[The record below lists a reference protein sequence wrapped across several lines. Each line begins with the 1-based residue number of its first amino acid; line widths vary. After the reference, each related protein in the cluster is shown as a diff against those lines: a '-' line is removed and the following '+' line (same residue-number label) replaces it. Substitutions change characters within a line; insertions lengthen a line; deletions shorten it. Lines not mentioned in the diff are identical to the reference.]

1 MSGLFPVLTYKPTY
15 AEVDIPCLA
24 DPGREI
30 FRRVGKTNS
39 LRQVVTFNHAG
50 REYVAKTYSRN
61 LGEIAWHDM
70 RKAKGSFDEAA
81 RYLPVA
87 PTLFAYGRERADGQ
101 DGERTVIRLQ
111 AYYRRRLCDLSDD
124 ELRSP
129 AIKPQL
135 LALLDAIEAMIREAG
150 WLPDPFGHPPP
161 PTSPLAVSCAAPP
174 TSWSATRR
182 HVAFID
188 INYPQPWNM
197 TGQPPSV
204 GALNN
209 RLRLDRCVFTPRRPM
224 THGEGQ
230 PRGSTLSV
238 LRRLWSTPDF

>member
-1 MSGLFPVLTYKPTY
+1 MLNSRAPRADRNDVTMSGLFPVLTYKPTY

-101 DGERTVIRLQ
+101 DGERTVIRVQ

-135 LALLDAIEAMIREAG
+135 LALLDAIERMIREAG
-150 WLPDPFGHPPP
+150 WLPDPFGHPAH
-161 PTSPLAVSCAAPP
+161 PTDIPHWPSLRRSTNIMVSDDN
-174 TSWSATRR
+174 

-197 TGQPPSV
+197 TANPV
-204 GALNN
+204 GLAALSAV
-209 RLRLDRCVFTPRRPM
+209 RLRLDEFRRFL
-224 THGEGQ
+224 Q
-230 PRGSTLSV
+230 N
-238 LRRLWSTPDF
+238 DQ